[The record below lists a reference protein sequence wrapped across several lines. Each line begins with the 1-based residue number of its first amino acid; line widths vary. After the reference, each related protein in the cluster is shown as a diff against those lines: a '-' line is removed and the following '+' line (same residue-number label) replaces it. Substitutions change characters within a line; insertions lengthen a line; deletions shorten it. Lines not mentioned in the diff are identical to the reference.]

1 MPPHRVPL
9 TVTLVVA
16 CLLVPAVSASAC
28 AGARQPVRSNLAR
41 AASATHCLIDAA
53 RRRAGRARL
62 QDAGALDRAASSHAR
77 DMVRRDFFDH
87 VSPGGS
93 TPRARARAA
102 GYGGSS
108 IGETIGWS
116 SGAAT
121 PAAIVRMWLQSAPHR
136 QVLLG
141 GGFAAIGVGIARG
154 APGRAGQGAT
164 FTADFGG

>member
-16 CLLVPAVSASAC
+16 CLLAVPAAASAC
-28 AGARQPVRSNLAR
+28 AGARAPVRSNLAR
-41 AASATHCLIDAA
+41 AASATHCLVNAA
-53 RRRAGRARL
+53 RARSGL
-62 QDAGALDRAASSHAR
+62 PGLRDAGALDHAAGAHAR

-93 TPRARARAA
+93 TPKQRARSA

-108 IGETIGWS
+108 IGETIAWS

-121 PAAIVRMWLQSAPHR
+121 PAAIVAMWMRSPPHR
-136 QVLLG
+136 QVLLA
-141 GGFAAIGVGIARG
+141 GGFDAIGIGIARG
-154 APGRAGQGAT
+154 APGRSGGAT
-164 FTADFGG
+164 FTADLGS